1 MELIV
6 GNFREDV
13 AFGLHSRWWTLVESD
28 GKAVSDRR
36 SHRNKDTRK
45 EKNARCVPET
55 KIHLVGMG
63 TMHAVRG

>member
-1 MELIV
+1 M
-6 GNFREDV
+6 
-13 AFGLHSRWWTLVESD
+13 ESD

-55 KIHLVGMG
+55 KSHLVGMG
-63 TMHAVRG
+63 TMHAVRGEGLGSQKLG